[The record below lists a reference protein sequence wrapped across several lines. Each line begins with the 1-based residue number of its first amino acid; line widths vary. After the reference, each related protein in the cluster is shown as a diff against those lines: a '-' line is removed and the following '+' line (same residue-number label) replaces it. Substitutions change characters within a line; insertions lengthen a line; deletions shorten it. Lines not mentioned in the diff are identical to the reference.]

1 MTLHRGK
8 LARPPTILNVRALT
22 RDDLMVLRADRGET
36 ERAGGTIIQRF
47 RDPHHRVARLVAAG
61 LRNGE
66 IAERSGMS
74 YNRVSALRG
83 SPAFEELVAKYRG
96 KVNEA
101 FEREQDEYAK
111 LATGNMLKA
120 ERMISEKLEEHDE
133 NGTLPP
139 VRELIAISRDA
150 ADRFGYG
157 KRQTNLNVNADFAAM
172 LEAARGRSTKAK
184 DITPI
189 NEVGKVVVQPA
200 IPMEHTKIAST
211 SLVHIEAT
219 VVPPEQPSL
228 QSQPMKVVPAASSA
242 GHPSLPLIRRRA

>member
-22 RDDLMVLRADRGET
+22 RDDLMLLRQDGSDQQA
-36 ERAGGTIIQRF
+36 RAGVGIVQRL
-47 RDPHHRVARLVAAG
+47 RDPHHRVARLFASG
-61 LRNGE
+61 LRMEE
-66 IAERSGMS
+66 IVARSGYS
-74 YNRVSALRG
+74 YGRVNTLKND
-83 SPAFEELVAKYRG
+83 PAFQELIAKYRD
-96 KVNEA
+96 KVDAAFVREA
-101 FEREQDEYAK
+101 DTYYE
-111 LATGNMLKA
+111 LATANMVTA

-172 LEAARGRSTKAK
+172 LEAARGRSAKAK
-184 DITPI
+184 T
-189 NEVGKVVVQPA
+189 
-200 IPMEHTKIAST
+200 
-211 SLVHIEAT
+211 IEAT

-228 QSQPMKVVPAASSA
+228 QSQPMKVVPAAPSA